1 MVSPAAAE
9 IVLRERD
16 SAASARRCYAGASM
30 SRPMI
35 VIPDDYPAVMGPS
48 AAYRSLTSRA
58 TVSYHDNLPVSTD
71 VLLDRIRDAEY
82 VINIRSSV
90 AFTEPVLAACPH
102 LKVLSLW
109 GTGTDHV
116 DLAAA
121 TRLGIAVTNTPAVS
135 AIAMAEHALALML
148 SVARDIPRIDAKT
161 KKGAWPRGFVT
172 QLHGKTLGV
181 IGLGAIGAQT
191 ARIARGI
198 GMDVIAWT
206 MNPAGKPLD
215 EMGVRLVDRD
225 ALYRESDVV
234 SLHLRQSSETL
245 GFIGKREFE
254 LMKSSAIFINTA
266 RGPLV
271 DEAALIEA
279 LRLKSIRGAGLDV
292 YDSEPLPEN
301 HPLSALPN
309 VVMTPHSGG
318 VTSEA
323 LEAGLQ
329 LAIDNVFEAI
339 AGRVPHR
346 VA

>member
-1 MVSPAAAE
+1 MP
-9 IVLRERD
+9 
-16 SAASARRCYAGASM
+16 
-30 SRPMI
+30 RPTI

-48 AAYRSLTSRA
+48 AAYRSLTGRA
-58 TVSYHDNLPVSTD
+58 DVSYHDNLPVSAD
-71 VLLDRIRDAEY
+71 MLLDRVRDAEY

-90 AFTEPVLAACPH
+90 SFTAEVLAACPR
-102 LKVLSLW
+102 LKALSLW

-121 TRLGIAVTNTPAVS
+121 ARLGVTVTNTPAVS

-148 SVARDIPRIDAKT
+148 SVAREIPRIDAKT

-181 IGLGAIGAQT
+181 IGLGAIGLQT

-198 GMDVIAWT
+198 GMNVIAWT
-206 MNPAGKPLD
+206 MHPDGKPLD
-215 EMGVRLVDRD
+215 EIGIRPVKLDK
-225 ALYRESDVV
+225 LYRESDVV
-234 SLHLRQSSETL
+234 SLHLRQSSDTT

-254 LMKSSAIFINTA
+254 LMKPSAIFINTA
-266 RGPLV
+266 RGPIV
-271 DEAALIEA
+271 DEAALIDA
-279 LRLKSIRGAGLDV
+279 VRSKSIRGAGLDV
-292 YDSEPLPEN
+292 YDTEPLPEN

-309 VVMTPHSGG
+309 IVMTPHSGG
-318 VTSEA
+318 VTPEA

-329 LAIDNVFEAI
+329 LAVDNVFEAI
-339 AGRVPHR
+339 AGNAPHR

>member
-1 MVSPAAAE
+1 
-9 IVLRERD
+9 
-16 SAASARRCYAGASM
+16 M
-30 SRPMI
+30 SRPTI
-35 VIPDDYPAVMGPS
+35 AIPDDYPAVMGPS
-48 AAYRSLTSRA
+48 AAYRSLISRA
-58 TVSYHDNLPVSTD
+58 DVSYYDNLPVSTD

-90 AFTEPVLAACPH
+90 SFTEDVLAACPR

-109 GTGTDHV
+109 GTGTDHI

-121 TRLGIAVTNTPAVS
+121 ARLRVTVTNTPAVS

-148 SVARDIPRIDAKT
+148 CVAREIPRIDAKT

-181 IGLGAIGAQT
+181 VGLGAIGLQT

-198 GMDVIAWT
+198 GMNVIAWT
-206 MNPAGKPLD
+206 MHPVGKPFDEIGIRPVDLD
-215 EMGVRLVDRD
+215 K
-225 ALYRESDVV
+225 LYRQSDVV
-234 SLHLRQSSETL
+234 SLHLRQSSDTI
-245 GFIGKREFE
+245 GFIGRREFG
-254 LMKSSAIFINTA
+254 LMKPSVIFINTA
-266 RGPLV
+266 RGPIV
-271 DEAALIEA
+271 DEAALIDA

-292 YDSEPLPEN
+292 YDTEPLPEN

-318 VTSEA
+318 VTTEA

-329 LAIDNVFEAI
+329 LAVDNVFQAI
-339 AGRVPHR
+339 AGNTPYR